1 MTHTIPGPSGPRD
14 LVLRTSHGATGG
26 AVWDSSNV
34 LGALLVPLLQQPDQ
48 VVLEMGSGTGFMAM
62 MLASA
67 AAKGTRIIATDVRDQ
82 MRDLKYNVS
91 RNQLRHAVCSRTH
104 SHHLR
109 RAIQHSARAY
119 VACHPAQRVTR
130 LLLAGTLACDHHR
143 QVSCLCWEW
152 SEPPPSELEWGKITL
167 CVAADVVYYSESA
180 EQEAA
185 LVAGLRAVLGR
196 CRADARVLL
205 LLRLRLNALEG
216 GSASRSELLVPV
228 EADEACASATLRFVT
243 HALPRA
249 GLSATELPIPDAL
262 TRDGSFRYFEVAV
275 ASPEDAALIV
285 QEAVAAA
292 TAGGRSVEL
301 ASTRGPTD
309 DIAAEVLS
317 TEQGDELWG
326 APLADLMAWGEST

>member
-1 MTHTIPGPSGPRD
+1 MKEGSGVTHTIPGPSGPRD

-91 RNQLRHAVCSRTH
+91 RNQLRHAV
-104 SHHLR
+104 
-109 RAIQHSARAY
+109 
-119 VACHPAQRVTR
+119 
-130 LLLAGTLACDHHR
+130 
-143 QVSCLCWEW
+143 SCLCWEW

-205 LLRLRLNALEG
+205 LLHLRLNALEG
-216 GSASRSELLVPV
+216 GSASR
-228 EADEACASATLRFVT
+228 
-243 HALPRA
+243 
-249 GLSATELPIPDAL
+249 
-262 TRDGSFRYFEVAV
+262 
-275 ASPEDAALIV
+275 
-285 QEAVAAA
+285 
-292 TAGGRSVEL
+292 
-301 ASTRGPTD
+301 
-309 DIAAEVLS
+309 
-317 TEQGDELWG
+317 
-326 APLADLMAWGEST
+326 